1 MPYLIGIAGPSG
13 SGKTLL
19 ATTLARALSAPI
31 VSLDSYYR
39 DLPHLT
45 YEERS
50 RTNFDEPAA
59 LEHELLAEHL
69 AALAAGSE
77 IRVPVYDFT
86 THRRTEKVERIR
98 AGEYAIVE
106 GLFALSWPEIAGLLG
121 TKVYVHTPDEIC
133 FARRLERDT
142 RERGRT
148 AASVR
153 EQYAATVRPM
163 AALHV
168 YPARLAADVVVSG
181 VEPVERSLETVLAHA
196 AARVPALG

>member
-45 YEERS
+45 YQERC

-69 AALAAGSE
+69 TALAGGSE
-77 IRVPVYDFT
+77 IGVPVYDFT
-86 THRRTEKVERIR
+86 THRRTKKTERVQ
-98 AGEYAIVE
+98 AGEFAIVE
-106 GLFALSWPEIAGLLG
+106 GLFALNWPEVTELLE

-133 FARRLERDT
+133 FARRLERDV

-148 AASVR
+148 EASVR

-181 VEPVERSLETVLAHA
+181 IQPVELSVDTVLAHA